1 MTARICTFLLLVTAC
16 QLDPKTIGDPTGDAS
31 DSSDSSASDSAT
43 SEPLTT
49 SQGSTSEPATTDGSS
64 TGTSEPGT
72 TTVGTSMTGGPPPVM
87 CEDGPENFPAFPKAC
102 QTADDCAIGYHAI
115 DCCGSLLAIGIQIG
129 DELNFMEAEAL
140 CQSQYPQC
148 DCAPKLTIAEDGATQ
163 TEGLQVGV
171 ACQDM
176 LCQTFIEDPCAGID
190 LPACPGECPPD
201 NFPDSCGMPCDVE
214 GAACGNNIGDG
225 MVCTGGIWACT
236 VHPPLGEGCNLV
248 CK

>member
-1 MTARICTFLLLVTAC
+1 MSARIFTLLLLATAC

-31 DSSDSSASDSAT
+31 DSSESDSAS

-49 SQGSTSEPATTDGSS
+49 SQGSNTEPGTSSEGTTDGSS
-64 TGTSEPGT
+64 TEPGT

-87 CEDGPENFPAFPKAC
+87 CEDGPANFPAFPKAC
-102 QTADDCAIGYHAI
+102 ETADDCAIGLHAL
-115 DCCGSLLAIGIQIG
+115 DCCGSLIAIGIQIG
-129 DELNFMEAEAL
+129 DAQNFMEAEAL
-140 CQSQYPQC
+140 CQSQYPLC
-148 DCAPKLTIAEDGATQ
+148 DCVAKPTIAEDGASQ

-171 ACQDM
+171 ACNDM
-176 LCQTFIEDPCAGID
+176 QCETFIEDPCAGID

-201 NFPDSCGMPCDVE
+201 DFPSSCGMPCDVE

-225 MVCTGGIWACT
+225 MVCTGGVWGCT
-236 VHPPLGEGCNLV
+236 VHPPLGTGCNLV